1 MTIKELVKIKSS
13 LEFALR
19 LVKTN
24 GGYES
29 INTSLWIV
37 NRDLELKLL
46 NPQTGKMSKTDV
58 MGNIIGDE
66 A

>member
-29 INTSLWIV
+29 INASLWIV
-37 NRDLELKLL
+37 NRDLDLKLL
-46 NPQTGKMSKTDV
+46 NPQTGKISKIDIN
-58 MGNIIGDE
+58 GNMMDRD
-66 A
+66 